1 MADKKRTN
9 EDQIFDQLNKAYKR
23 NNTKSFVTQ
32 NDYYKYA
39 KMMDTQLKGYPRCFF
54 RVSDIPDGYY
64 RVFYKGG
71 ALKLCV
77 FVFGGILRCICF
89 DRTRDEHMEWLFFAY
104 EDGKIDIE
112 G

>member
-39 KMMDTQLKGYPRCFF
+39 KMMGSFYAKNFNGQKFVNISGKHLRAYVEDMKQKRSCPHNYESKTVGY
-54 RVSDIPDGYY
+54 S
-64 RVFYKGG
+64 
-71 ALKLCV
+71 LL
-77 FVFGGILRCICF
+77 LR
-89 DRTRDEHMEWLFFAY
+89 DYGRQKPFA
-104 EDGKIDIE
+104 
-112 G
+112 